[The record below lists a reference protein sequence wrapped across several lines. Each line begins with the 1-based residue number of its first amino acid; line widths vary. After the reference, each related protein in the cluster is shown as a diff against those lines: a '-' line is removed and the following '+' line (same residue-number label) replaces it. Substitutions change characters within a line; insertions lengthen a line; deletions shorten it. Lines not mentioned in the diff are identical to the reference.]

1 MSDAVLDSGQGG
13 PEQSSK
19 QPRELYM
26 LFFAEM
32 WERFSFYG
40 MRALLTLYLTLQLFE
55 HLADPEKKAKAFGI
69 YAAYGA
75 LVYTTPFFGGLLAD
89 KLLGFRK
96 SVIIGAVL
104 MTIGHL
110 VMAIETEFF
119 LYIALSF
126 LIIGNGFFKPSV
138 SSIVGGLYEPG
149 DPRRDGGFTIFYM
162 GINLGAALAPLACGA
177 IGEAYGWSYGFALA
191 GFGMLLGLIVFGRGQ
206 GKLGEKNGVPPS
218 IEKLKGKVMG
228 LSREV
233 LVWIGAF
240 ASVAVFALLVKYYH
254 VTHYILGPFV
264 IIVLGY
270 ILITALRSEKV
281 EREKMFVILIL
292 LLFTI
297 LFWTFFE
304 QAGSSITLFTE
315 ENVNKSFFGLFD
327 IPTTVFQSFNPTFI
341 ILLGPLFAGMW
352 LALNRKGKEPS
363 TPLKF
368 ALGIFQ
374 LGIGFL
380 LMVLGTSFIT
390 EENGIV
396 MIPMIFV
403 VLGYLLHTTG
413 ELCLSPVGLSM
424 VTKLAPKR
432 IGAMVMGAWFLSSA
446 AAHLIGG
453 VIATMTTQSSE
464 EGVAAG
470 QKALDAGYIDEAKLA
485 SAGEGLLKS
494 YDGLATYTG
503 VFTNVG
509 LIALGSGVLL
519 LLLVPVLRKWMHGI
533 H

>member
-1 MSDAVLDSGQGG
+1 MVSKNQEVL
-13 PEQSSK
+13 EK

-55 HLADPEKKAKAFGI
+55 DLADPEKKVKAIGI

-89 KLLGFRK
+89 KLLGYRK
-96 SVIIGAVL
+96 SVIIGAIL

-138 SSIVGGLYEPG
+138 SSIVGQLYKPG

-177 IGEAYGWSYGFALA
+177 IGEMYGWSYGFALA
-191 GFGMLLGLIVFGRGQ
+191 GAGMFVGLIVFSRGQ
-206 GKLGEKNGVPPS
+206 HKLDDKNGIPPN
-218 IEKLKGKVMG
+218 IEKLKKKIMG
-228 LSREV
+228 VSTET
-233 LVWIGAF
+233 LVWLGAF
-240 ASVAVFALLVKYYH
+240 VAVILFALLVKFYH
-254 VTHYILGPFV
+254 VTHLILGPFV
-264 IIVLGY
+264 IFVLGY
-270 ILITALRSEKV
+270 ILVIAIKSEKK
-281 EREKMFVILIL
+281 EREQMFVILIL
-292 LLFTI
+292 LLFTT

-304 QAGSSITLFTE
+304 QAGSSITLFTN
-315 ENVNKSFFGLFD
+315 ENVNRSFFGLFD
-327 IPTTVFQSFNPTFI
+327 VPTPVFQSFNPTFI
-341 ILLGPLFAGMW
+341 IILGPMFAKLWISMYK
-352 LALNRKGKEPS
+352 KGKEPS

-374 LGIGFL
+374 LGLGFL
-380 LMVLGTSFIT
+380 AMVFGASFLT
-390 EENGIV
+390 EENGV
-396 MIPMIFV
+396 VVIPMLFV

-413 ELCLSPVGLSM
+413 ELCISPVGLSM
-424 VTKLAPKR
+424 VTKLAPKK

-453 VIATMTTQSSE
+453 VIANMTTNE
-464 EGVAAG
+464 TAEGVAIG
-470 QKALDAGYIDEAKLA
+470 QKALDAGYIDKAQLSSVSE
-485 SAGEGLLKS
+485 SLLSS
-494 YDGLATYTG
+494 YDGLASYIS
-503 VFTNVG
+503 VFNNVG
-509 LIALGSGVLL
+509 FIALGSGVLL
-519 LLLVPVLRKWMHGI
+519 LLLVPILKKWMHGVN
-533 H
+533 

>member
-1 MSDAVLDSGQGG
+1 MDKNQQVS
-13 PEQSSK
+13 EK

-55 HLADPEKKAKAFGI
+55 DLADPEKKAKAIGI

-89 KLLGFRK
+89 KLLGYRK

-119 LYIALSF
+119 LYIALSI

-138 SSIVGGLYEPG
+138 SSIVGGLYKPD

-162 GINLGAALAPLACGA
+162 GINLGATLAPLACGA
-177 IGEAYGWSYGFALA
+177 IGEMFGWSYGFALA
-191 GFGMLLGLIVFGRGQ
+191 GVGMFVGLLVFSKGQ
-206 GKLGEKNGVPPS
+206 HKLEKTNGVPPNM
-218 IEKLKGKVMG
+218 EKLKKKIMG
-228 LSREV
+228 LSMEV
-233 LVWIGAF
+233 LIWLGAF
-240 ASVAVFALLVKYYH
+240 VSVIIFALLVKYYH
-254 VTHYILGPFV
+254 VTHLILGPFV
-264 IIVLGY
+264 LIVLGY
-270 ILITALRSEKV
+270 IFVTALRSEKE
-281 EREKMFVILIL
+281 ERERMFVILIL
-292 LLFTI
+292 LLFTT

-304 QAGSSITLFTE
+304 QAGSSITLFTN
-315 ENVNKSFFGLFD
+315 ENVNRSFFGLFD
-327 IPTTVFQSFNPTFI
+327 VPTTVFQSFNPAFI
-341 ILLGPLFAGMW
+341 ILLGPMFAKLW
-352 LALNRKGKEPS
+352 LSLNKKGKEPS

-374 LGIGFL
+374 LGLGFL
-380 LMVLGTSFIT
+380 AMVFGATFLT

-396 MIPMIFV
+396 VIPMLFV

-453 VIATMTTQSSE
+453 FIATLTTNE
-464 EGVAAG
+464 TNEGEVIG
-470 QKALDAGYIDEAKLA
+470 QKALDAGFIDKAQLTSSSE
-485 SAGEGLLKS
+485 SLLSS
-494 YDGLATYTG
+494 YDGLASYTS
-503 VFTNVG
+503 VFNNVG
-509 LIALGSGVLL
+509 FIALGSGILL
-519 LLLVPVLRKWMHGI
+519 LFLVPVLKKWMHGI
-533 H
+533 K